1 MTVTEK
7 KLYDALQVLLNSW
20 PIVEHLRNNDPMA
33 LKQAREAV
41 DSAWFK
47 AHFKEKAN
55 ESK

>member
-1 MTVTEK
+1 
-7 KLYDALQVLLNSW
+7 VLLNSW
-20 PIVEHLRNNDPMA
+20 PIVEHLKNNDPMA